1 MVQQNSQN
9 IFSSQQSL
17 LTPGRV
23 ITKIK
28 RYTSPSGQ
36 IVELQWVTVTLQDN
50 NGIWRTEEVVELKR
64 PLDDGITPTD
74 CDQIRECVRCQSLIH
89 IMNAYR
95 CPICSL
101 CYCLP
106 CTENIRVEGQDR
118 EIRVCVNCAK
128 EARTPALINLFRK
141 VIWG

>member
-1 MVQQNSQN
+1 MNGNQQNSFNQC
-9 IFSSQQSL
+9 S

-23 ITKIK
+23 ITKVR

-36 IVELQWVTVTLQDN
+36 VVELQWVTVTIQDSQ
-50 NGIWRTEEVVELKR
+50 GIWRTEEVIELKR

-74 CDQIRECVRCQSLIH
+74 CDQIRECVRCLSLIH

-95 CPICSL
+95 CPSCSQ

-106 CTENIRVEGQDR
+106 CTEIIGADGK
-118 EIRVCVNCAK
+118 EIRVCAACAK
-128 EARTPALINLFRK
+128 EAKTPAVLNLLRK
-141 VIWG
+141 VIWGQ